1 MKALNSATLM
11 GLLLFADNV
20 FSQDLGAVRK
30 APSKPYFDS
39 INPYISISQRHN
51 VFNESETL

>member
-20 FSQDLGAVRK
+20 FSQDLGAVKK
-30 APSKPYFDS
+30 AAIK
-39 INPYISISQRHN
+39 
-51 VFNESETL
+51 TLFR